1 MTMQPI
7 TPVSSPDAVSHARDI
22 RPSAGKDV
30 PLDETLNVVG
40 EDKTEQGTSAPPPS
54 REAVNEAMQEMQR
67 ALPSVA
73 RNLQFSIDEQTG
85 RSVVKV
91 VDADTSEVIRQLP
104 SEELLNIAHA
114 LDKLSGLLL
123 KQKV

>member
-1 MTMQPI
+1 MAMQPI
-7 TPVSSPDAVSHARDI
+7 APVATPEATSRARDI
-22 RPSAGKDV
+22 RPGTTREA

-40 EDKTEQGTSAPPPS
+40 EETRQTASGQQPS
-54 REAVNEAMQEMQR
+54 RQAVNEAMQEMQKVMS
-67 ALPSVA
+67 PVA

-85 RSVVKV
+85 RTVVKV